1 MRELIIL
8 LIFSLMIISC
18 DKINREHKVN
28 KEELLSSDYRIFQDT
43 PAWELAKAVWDED
56 IDKIKKE
63 VKKTIRRKIK
73 ISLKKLE
80 DLHLFR

>member
-1 MRELIIL
+1 
-8 LIFSLMIISC
+8 MIISC

-56 IDKIKKE
+56 IDEIKKE
-63 VKKTIRRKIK
+63 VKKK
-73 ISLKKLE
+73 SYNNKLPRYYIWKNY
-80 DLHLFR
+80 FTFKYI